1 MSVLRSLLVMTCVGS
16 WCGCSLASSKS
27 GAACQRSTQCEPG
40 LGCVQGKCSKD
51 LSAIAA
57 TNTVPMLGGGM
68 GGAAAGSSGTGQA
81 GSKAG
86 ASGGADQAGN
96 AAGVGSAADQAGR

>member
-1 MSVLRSLLVMTCVGS
+1 MSVLRPLFVVIWVG
-16 WCGCSLASSKS
+16 CCCACSLESIKS
-27 GAACQRSTQCEPG
+27 GGACQRSTQCEPG

-68 GGAAAGSSGTGQA
+68 GGAAAGGGGMGGAAAGGGGGGQA

-86 ASGGADQAGN
+86 TSGGAGQAG
-96 AAGVGSAADQAGR
+96 Q

>member
-1 MSVLRSLLVMTCVGS
+1 MSLGRWSWLALLVAAGS
-16 WCGCSLASSKS
+16 SCSLATSKS

-68 GGAAAGSSGTGQA
+68 GGAAAGTGGMSGAAGTTG
-81 GSKAG
+81 G
-86 ASGGADQAGN
+86 ASQ
-96 AAGVGSAADQAGR
+96 AGVGGGNAVAGAAGQ